1 MGIDRKT
8 NEIPM
13 VPILFDDVDLRGR
26 VVTFDALHTQKETAR
41 YLVKDKK
48 AEYVFTVKDNQR
60 TLKQDIVDLN
70 LNSFSP
76 SAYNS

>member
-1 MGIDRKT
+1 
-8 NEIPM
+8 M